1 MKSQKIGW
9 KSISKIKN
17 VIKKTFPFII
27 SLILLGFFFRYT
39 YSNNVIT
46 IIKNANIYFLMLA
59 GIVFLFIPFVKA
71 LRFGMLIKNSIEFNK
86 KQNILIHYIV
96 PIAGFFTPGR
106 IGEGVK
112 VLVLKD
118 KRKYA
123 AFFFLIEKILEMLA
137 ILVFSIIGLILF
149 GFDRIFIV
157 TVILVTLILVVI
169 TVNIKT
175 IGYYLFKIIKRR
187 KLARSIKNYSI
198 NIGIKEWFYIIMFT
212 LIRWTL
218 DFLTVYFIAL
228 AVGIK
233 LNFFVM
239 SFAFSVSTI
248 MGFLSGLPGGLGV
261 REFSILFILERFFS
275 ISRDLVFSFNILL
288 IFIPYSLAIA
298 GYIIGTIIY
307 NRLRTQF

>member
-1 MKSQKIGW
+1 LKSQKIGW